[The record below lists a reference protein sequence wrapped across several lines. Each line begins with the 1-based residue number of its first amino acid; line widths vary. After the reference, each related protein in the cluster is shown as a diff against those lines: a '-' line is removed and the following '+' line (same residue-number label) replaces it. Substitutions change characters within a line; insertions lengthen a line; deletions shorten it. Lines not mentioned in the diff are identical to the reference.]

1 MRGGRPRR
9 ECARPLTAHTTLRT
23 TVPSWLRSNRA
34 ACASW
39 NVFGAAS
46 VCIGWAGGTYEF
58 FRWYLRIEDDWSV
71 HTRAAGRGPMGCG
84 PMG

>member
-1 MRGGRPRR
+1 M
-9 ECARPLTAHTTLRT
+9 CAPTHCTHHTQNDSAELVEVEPSGLRF
-23 TVPSWLRSNRA
+23 LD
-34 ACASW
+34 
-39 NVFGAAS
+39 VFGAAS